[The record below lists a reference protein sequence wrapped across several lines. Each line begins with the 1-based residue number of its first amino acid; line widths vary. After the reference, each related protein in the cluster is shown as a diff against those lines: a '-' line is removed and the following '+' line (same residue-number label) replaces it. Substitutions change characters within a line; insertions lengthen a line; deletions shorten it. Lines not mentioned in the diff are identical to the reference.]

1 MDYIKNLITKL
12 LNLILK
18 FFLKFIFNVIIYFV
32 RTTLISS
39 SFKKVDQ
46 KNIRVNILLFVENLS
61 LKIFKIL
68 KYKVPIFFDNQS
80 NEIFYYI
87 NGIYL
92 NNQTTNRYRK
102 LQNPD
107 DQHIEWNLL
116 YKNLL
121 LTKKKLTIIDCGSN
135 NGEVSIFF
143 SKKFSNSKI
152 FSIEASKKN
161 FQISKKNVDYNNCN
175 NIRLFNLALSD
186 VNNKLHFVK
195 YDSAQSGVQK
205 KYSPGFD
212 KVKSI
217 TLSKFIFDNK
227 IKNID
232 LLKVDIENS
241 TYKVLPCIL
250 KNQNI
255 IKQMYLSFE
264 KANSKYFVDF
274 IAKVSNKFYLYY
286 LSNKK
291 LIKINKNSLIKM
303 IDVKL
308 SVQGNGIDVY
318 FDK

>member
-1 MDYIKNLITKL
+1 MFK
-12 LNLILK
+12 
-18 FFLKFIFNVIIYFV
+18 VIIIFIKIIL
-32 RTTLISS
+32 TLT
-39 SFKKVDQ
+39 SFKNVDQ
-46 KNIRVNILLFVENLS
+46 KNIRVNILLFIENIS
-61 LKIFKIL
+61 LTIFKIL

-80 NEIFYYI
+80 NKIFYFI
-87 NGIYL
+87 NVIYL
-92 NNQTTNRYRK
+92 SNETTNRYRK
-102 LQNPD
+102 LLNPY

-121 LTKKKLTIIDCGSN
+121 TIKKKMTIVDCGSN

-143 SKKFSNSKI
+143 SKKFSNSEI

-161 FQISKKNVDYNNCN
+161 FEISKKNVVYNNCN
-175 NIRLFNLALSD
+175 NIRLFNLALSN

-195 YDSAQSGVQK
+195 YDSAQSGVQQ

-227 IKNID
+227 IKNVD

-241 TYKVLPCIL
+241 TYKLLPCIL

-255 IKQMYLSFE
+255 IERMYLSFE

-291 LIKINKNSLIKM
+291 LLKINKNSLIKM
-303 IDVKL
+303 ITVKL

-318 FDK
+318 FEK